1 MPVMKTISNTFSV
14 STVEDGQDAH
24 EVQPNILLRTVFDR
38 GLDIVKEAW
47 NSNDWSHVSASSSQ
61 TVDGRKSLQIVA
73 SGDYTQVW
81 QNVYERLEPA
91 TWYTLSFWCQ
101 STAAWHTFLYSGSAS
116 PCIDTTAG
124 WYIDGERRTTVP
136 VDGDVTWA
144 AGSQSYHTITFKTAS
159 SFPSA
164 TFNIMLRVS
173 SGTVYVCMPKLEQ
186 GEAATAYMA
195 HEDDL
200 VGEQGE
206 RGKTG
211 RMYYYG
217 GEYDATSADT
227 FLVSDAQCPFFYLQS
242 TDNYYVYDKAP
253 NGTYTMAQLGSPG
266 NDNPWCTLMYDD
278 FKYLIT
284 EAVFGSFAKFG
295 SAVISGDWMIST
307 NGTVNGAASQD
318 YTKFDPAYPNTD
330 HVTGGQHN
338 FIPVYAVDLLTGA
351 AHFSSGKV
359 LFNADGSGQLAGGKI
374 SWNAAGDAT
383 FAGALSG
390 VTGSFQSLEAVS
402 SGGVP
407 NGGKIR
413 FGDSALMYFEGD
425 IYHNG
430 GKDGRSYRF
439 YGADI
444 WCRGVFGA
452 AHYSTLKIQGQY
464 GYYFVNGALNTP
476 VQVNLTA
483 HTDSQGRTYYPIPCY
498 PSGMSTLA
506 SGCAITTIVF
516 AVMSGGSE
524 TFRYLL
530 AMEETQ
536 RITLINASK
545 STSVEIYTNGRL
557 DTLRARDV
565 EEVIQ
570 VPTSFFISGEEP
582 TGLGAGLMLGPYR
595 TNDNW

>member
-14 STVEDGQDAH
+14 STVEDGQDGQDGQDAH

-38 GLDIVKEAW
+38 GLDFVKEAW

-101 STAAWHTFLYSGSAS
+101 STAVWHTFLYSGSAS

-159 SFPSA
+159 SFSST

-227 FLVSDAQCPFFYLQS
+227 FLVSDAQCPFFYMQS

-266 NDNPWCTLMYDD
+266 NDNPYCTLMYND

-359 LFNADGSGQLAGGKI
+359 LFNANGNVEITGKI
-374 SWNAAGDAT
+374 HAD
-383 FAGALSG
+383 
-390 VTGSFQSLEAVS
+390 
-402 SGGVP
+402 
-407 NGGKIR
+407 
-413 FGDSALMYFEGD
+413 LMYAKTKYILPGTTYTVDPINDPYYCFNVSAVIGYYTK
-425 IYHNG
+425 INLPSASTY
-430 GKDGRSYRF
+430 DGLELRF
-439 YGADI
+439 YFPMITRSDVSPVIHSNDGIMIDVSGLLVSVTDI
-444 WCRGVFGA
+444 
-452 AHYSTLKIQGQY
+452 
-464 GYYFVNGALNTP
+464 
-476 VQVNLTA
+476 
-483 HTDSQGRTYYPIPCY
+483 
-498 PSGMSTLA
+498 
-506 SGCAITTIVF
+506 
-516 AVMSGGSE
+516 E
-524 TFRYLL
+524 
-530 AMEETQ
+530 
-536 RITLINASK
+536 
-545 STSVEIYTNGRL
+545 
-557 DTLRARDV
+557 
-565 EEVIQ
+565 
-570 VPTSFFISGEEP
+570 
-582 TGLGAGLMLGPYR
+582 LGPNQFV
-595 TNDNW
+595 TMKAMDNNWYIVSGYVSEHQA